1 MRFLLLVSLASL
13 SAAQRPDFSGEW
25 RLPVDKGAPARTPRI
40 VQIDHRDPTLL
51 VHVLESGRHDVAF
64 YSTDAVERPNSI
76 QGKTAKTVARWDG
89 PALVVTTSGDSA
101 ATIIERYELIS
112 LTTLV
117 LKRRIQGQEQVL
129 VHELVPLRA
138 GVAQAD
144 ISPANFMPMYGYR
157 NRSCG
162 PANGHHD
169 PLMAKVL
176 ILESAAARIA
186 IVSLDLGSMV
196 SARLRDEASR
206 MGFSLLLLSA
216 SHTHSGPLFLA
227 PEPDE
232 AQAGFLRQ
240 AEDKILEALKQAA
253 GRMFVARLSTARGS
267 AQLGYN
273 RLVLREH
280 GRARAAFNNLER
292 IPYGPL
298 DAEYMLV
305 EVSEA
310 GVGPRALLIHHSI
323 HPVVLGPTNCKYS
336 ADFPGA
342 MNAAIQT
349 AMPGLQSMF
358 IQGGAGDMNP
368 LFLGR
373 AGNDAED
380 FAQVTRMGELLAADV
395 LRTRAKLRDTGLAS
409 HPIRTNAQVLRLDD
423 RWESGKT
430 IEVGIAAA
438 IIGRDI
444 AIAAMPGEPLHT
456 LQTAWKQR
464 ADFAFP
470 LFYGYTYSA
479 GGEWPGYIPDLKS
492 AAYGGYGADVSTR
505 VEVGAGEKILERLL
519 QALYGLRGYWSPA
532 PGLP

>member
-1 MRFLLLVSLASL
+1 MRFLLLLL
-13 SAAQRPDFSGEW
+13 ILPLHAAPRPDFSGEW
-25 RLPVDKGAPARTPRI
+25 RLLPDKTRI
-40 VQIDHRDPTLL
+40 LQIDHRDPTLL
-51 VHVLESGRHDVAF
+51 VHVIENGRHDTAF
-64 YSTDAVERPNSI
+64 LSTDGADRTHTV
-76 QGKTAKTVARWDG
+76 QGKPAKTAARWDG
-89 PALVVTTSGDSA
+89 PALVVVTTGETA
-101 ATIIERYELIS
+101 ATTERYELTS
-112 LTTLV
+112 PNNLV
-117 LKRRIQGQEQVL
+117 LKRENQVL

-138 GVAQAD
+138 GLAQVD
-144 ISPANFMPMYGYR
+144 ITPANFMPMYGYR

-176 ILESAAARIA
+176 ILESAAARLA
-186 IVSLDLGSMV
+186 IVSLDLGSIV
-196 SARLRDEASR
+196 SARLRDEAAK
-206 MGFSLLLLSA
+206 MGFSLLLLAA
-216 SHTHSGPLFLA
+216 SHTHSGPLFLS
-227 PEPDE
+227 PEPGE
-232 AQAGFLRQ
+232 AQQAFLRQ
-240 AEDKILEALKQAA
+240 TEDKILAALHQAA
-253 GRMFVARLSTARGS
+253 GRMFVARLSTARGT
-267 AQLGYN
+267 ARLGYN

-298 DAEYMLV
+298 DAEYMLL
-305 EVSEA
+305 EISES

-342 MNAAIQT
+342 MNAAIEK
-349 AMPGLQSMF
+349 ALPGVQSMF

-373 AGNDAED
+373 AGNDRDD
-380 FAQVTRMGELLAADV
+380 FAQVNRMGELLAASV
-395 LRTRAKLRDTGLAS
+395 LQTRSTLRDTGMVS
-409 HPIRTNAQVLRLDD
+409 HPIRTSAEVLRLND

-430 IEVGIAAA
+430 VDVGIAAA
-438 IIGRDI
+438 LIGRDI

-456 LQTAWKQR
+456 LQTTWKGR
-464 ADFAFP
+464 ADVAFP

-492 AAYGGYGADVSTR
+492 AAYGGYGADASTR

-519 QALYGLRGYWSPA
+519 QSLYALRGYWSSA